1 MGGGSGLSR
10 SSEAGVSREDWPG
23 EEGAGG
29 KRRAAPGADESVAAA
44 FRLRLASAAWAW
56 VTCAQPP
63 ACPPGCASGAR
74 RIGARSLLSV
84 PKLAFSYFL
93 TSTLLR
99 PCPAL
104 SCTMLSVSGG
114 SLPPGQPMPLPA
126 PERLSLHSGCA
137 PRAPSNLDP
146 SLHPGIGGC

>member
-99 PCPAL
+99 PCPAPCFP
-104 SCTMLSVSGG
+104 S
-114 SLPPGQPMPLPA
+114 
-126 PERLSLHSGCA
+126 PEALSLLATPCRSPPLRGCHSTLA
-137 PRAPSNLDP
+137 VPRVHLLTLTQAFVPA
-146 SLHPGIGGC
+146 